1 MSSYIRIDDKV
12 HMDKINPYAM
22 STMFTPGVTLGGSYS
37 KVFSGNVT
45 SPLVNTVNPKEDAL
59 GGSIFPQSGEKSQAC
74 VETRAAGW
82 RTPAFCENKAFA
94 LDHPAYPM
102 RRYDSPPWVMH
113 DRKMRYSGPGR
124 EGLLGIPTDQTT
136 GIASIAL
143 LAFIGLYSLY
153 SRR

>member
-1 MSSYIRIDDKV
+1 MSSYIRIDDNV

-45 SPLVNTVNPKEDAL
+45 APLVNIVNPKGDAL
-59 GGSIFPQSGEKSQAC
+59 GGSIFPQAGEKSPAC
-74 VETRAAGW
+74 AETKAAGW

-94 LDHPAYPM
+94 LDHPSYPM
-102 RRYDSPPWVMH
+102 RRYDSPPWTMH
-113 DRKMRYSGPGR
+113 DRKLRWNGPGR

-136 GIASIAL
+136 GLASIAL
-143 LAFIGLYSLY
+143 LIFIGLYSICH
-153 SRR
+153 RR